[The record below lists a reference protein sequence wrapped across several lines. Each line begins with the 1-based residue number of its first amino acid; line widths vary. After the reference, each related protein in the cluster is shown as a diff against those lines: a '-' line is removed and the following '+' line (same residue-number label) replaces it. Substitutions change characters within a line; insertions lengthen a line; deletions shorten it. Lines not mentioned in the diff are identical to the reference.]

1 MPVHRAPSA
10 ACLSGHRLH
19 DIDDDAGS
27 APPERAAGT
36 RKAGARVLVCAAR
49 FARAVPRG
57 PGRRHACANPG
68 GSAGRGR
75 AAFVFR
81 RRGWR
86 HGSGP
91 TRRARTPDSG
101 KARRR
106 TVTFA
111 QRFALVMLAAYFV
124 SSVVASLAALPF
136 AEALLRRSARRAAD
150 SRARGLA
157 LFRLLPAFAA
167 MALTLLVLAPGY
179 YAHEQRAELES
190 AGLLL
195 TLCAAGGA
203 LILLCAVVR
212 TCRAVTQTAKLR
224 RSWLAKA
231 RPLNLPHAGMRAFEI
246 DLAFPLVAVLG
257 AVRPRLFISTTVL
270 RACTE
275 DEIAAI
281 IEHERR
287 HVLSADNIMRVLM
300 DAAPD
305 ALALTRLPRR
315 LAEEWHRAV

>member
-1 MPVHRAPSA
+1 
-10 ACLSGHRLH
+10 
-19 DIDDDAGS
+19 
-27 APPERAAGT
+27 
-36 RKAGARVLVCAAR
+36 
-49 FARAVPRG
+49 
-57 PGRRHACANPG
+57 
-68 GSAGRGR
+68 
-75 AAFVFR
+75 
-81 RRGWR
+81 
-86 HGSGP
+86 
-91 TRRARTPDSG
+91 
-101 KARRR
+101 
-106 TVTFA
+106 VTFA

-124 SSVVASLAALPF
+124 SSVAGSLAALPF
-136 AEALLRRSARRAAD
+136 AEALLRPSARGAAD

-167 MALTLLVLAPGY
+167 MVLTLLVLAPGY
-179 YAHEQRAELES
+179 YAHEQRTELES

-224 RSWLAKA
+224 RSWLANA

-246 DLAFPLVAVLG
+246 DVAFPLVAVLG

-305 ALALTRLPRR
+305 ALALTPLPGR
-315 LAEEWHRAV
+315 LAEEWHRAVEHRADEAATRRLDLASALVRVARLAKSAGPVSLPASALYRGEGVEERVRRLLAPANEEGASTAWPAGLGVAAGALTVAVMAVAFSDTASRLAHGLLEAAVSLP